1 MAIDRNQNSELDFLS
16 TQRLTLER
24 SADGDYTEYIM
35 RVINRAIL
43 VTGEID
49 DGAGQRTMFEQF
61 KDFME
66 NLIWLAK
73 DDACIKAMGAVVGK
87 AKNSKKLGEKK
98 DPSGMQKEESQRE
111 EDSSVP
117 KRKELI
123 NRFFR

>member
-1 MAIDRNQNSELDFLS
+1 
-16 TQRLTLER
+16 
-24 SADGDYTEYIM
+24 M

-73 DDACIKAMGAVVGK
+73 DDACIKAMGTLFGK
-87 AKNSKKLGEKK
+87 SNKKVGEKK
-98 DPSGMQKEESQRE
+98 DPSAMQKEESQRE